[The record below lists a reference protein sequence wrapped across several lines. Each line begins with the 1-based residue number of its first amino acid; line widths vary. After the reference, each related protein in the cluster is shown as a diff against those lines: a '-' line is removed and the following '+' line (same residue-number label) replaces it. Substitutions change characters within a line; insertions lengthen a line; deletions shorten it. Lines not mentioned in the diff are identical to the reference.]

1 MFELLFVVVL
11 IAFAVYGFI
20 CAIKNTFKSILKL
33 IAQIKRENNR
43 KGDVQDI

>member
-20 CAIKNTFKSILKL
+20 CAIKNIFNSFLKL
-33 IAQIKRENNR
+33 IAQIKRENNK
-43 KGDVQDI
+43 KGDVKNT